1 MHALPAVRVAGGE
14 VQHPCRIGPYLVE
27 AGIQRVLQLE
37 RAVGLTVLDNQLLG
51 FHGIA
56 DGVEQLHVEDAAQVG
71 EVQVVVAHDVSLVP
85 DVLPLIIRGIVK
97 VNVNTFR
104 RKHIGEAFEIL
115 LPLEQ
120 QRVGV
125 GTCCRQ
131 EACKPKYQS

>member
-1 MHALPAVRVAGGE
+1 MIVS
-14 VQHPCRIGPYLVE
+14 VQIHFLIP
-27 AGIQRVLQLE
+27 
-37 RAVGLTVLDNQLLG
+37 
-51 FHGIA
+51 
-56 DGVEQLHVEDAAQVG
+56 
-71 EVQVVVAHDVSLVP
+71 
-85 DVLPLIIRGIVK
+85 PLK